1 MYPRLVIDIKKLEDN
16 VKTLAAITK
25 DDGNCSLMIVTKG
38 LCADLEMVKM
48 LAGRPEVDF
57 VADSRLKN
65 IQSYSKIVRD
75 AGKKTVLIRI
85 PMLSEVDELVKYV
98 DVCFNSEMETG
109 RAIDKAAAKEGK
121 VQDVLMMI
129 DLGDLREGI
138 FFENEEEILED
149 AMEIKEMKNVNLYGI
164 GVNLT
169 CYGAIIPK
177 NENLSKLVEIARK
190 IENKTGLK
198 LEMVSGG
205 NSSSIYLIESD
216 KMPRIGRMPKG
227 EKMPEGINNLRLGE
241 AFLLGNDTAY
251 ETEIP
256 NTHHDAIKLQAQIVE
271 LKEKPSLPIGEVGVD
286 AFGEKPYYEDKGIM
300 KRAIIAVGKQDTD
313 LGSMTPV
320 DERIEIMGGSSDH
333 IILDLTACND
343 DYKLGDI
350 VEFTVGYGGMLKLVT
365 SPYVDRVYVK

>member
-1 MYPRLVIDIKKLEDN
+1 MYPRVVIDIKKLREN
-16 VKTLAAITK
+16 INTLAGITK
-25 DDGNCSLMIVTKG
+25 DDGKCSLMIVTKG

-48 LAGRPEVDF
+48 LAKAPEVDF

-85 PMLSEVDELVKYV
+85 PMLSEVEELVKYV
-98 DVCFNSEMETG
+98 DVCFNSEMETV
-109 RAIDKAAAKEGK
+109 RAIDKAAAKQGK
-121 VQDVLMMI
+121 VQDVLLMI

-138 FFENEEEILED
+138 FFENEDEILR
-149 AMEIKEMKNVNLYGI
+149 AATEIKEMKNVNLYGI

-177 NENLSKLVEIARK
+177 NENLSRLVQIGKK
-190 IENKTGLK
+190 IEAETGLK
-198 LEMVSGG
+198 LEMISGG

-216 KMPRIGRMPKG
+216 KMPRIGRMPKD
-227 EKMPEGINNLRLGE
+227 EKLPEGINNLRLGE

-256 NTHHDAIKLQAQIVE
+256 NTHHDAIKLEAQIVE

-300 KRAIIAVGKQDTD
+300 KRAIIAIGKQDTD
-313 LGSMTPV
+313 LGSITPV
-320 DERIEIMGGSSDH
+320 DKRIEIMGGSSDH

-350 VEFTVGYGGMLKLVT
+350 VEFTVGYGGMLKLAT

>member
-65 IQSYSKIVRD
+65 IKSYSKIVRD

-98 DVCFNSEMETG
+98 DVCFNSEMETV

-190 IENKTGLK
+190 IEAKTGLK

-205 NSSSIYLIESD
+205 NSSSVYLIESD
-216 KMPRIGRMPKG
+216 KMPRIGRMPKN

-300 KRAIIAVGKQDTD
+300 KRAIIAVGKQDAD

-350 VEFTVGYGGMLKLVT
+350 IEFTVGYGGMLKLVT